1 MMKDLLKGIILV
13 NIALAGFFVMFLIKN
28 YLKNKIYNSIQRVH
42 KVQGTSNYDKYFFIE
57 IGCIL

>member
-42 KVQGTSNYDKYFFIE
+42 KVQGTYI
-57 IGCIL
+57 